1 MAEARNAKPG
11 GFKYRT
17 FLVVWTTAEC
27 ISFIS
32 SLACNAV
39 KIANHRGS
47 RFQAAEAVVRAV
59 ESVTFHV
66 RLQAGCI
73 CWTSST
79 RGIDAIRQRVYETFC
94 FVCEAGNETGPLLC
108 RESTLVLRMRSTQ
121 RLFNEQT
128 PPFSYPKFAVWLPRN

>member
-27 ISFIS
+27 ISFRS

-47 RFQAAEAVVRAV
+47 RFQAAEAVVRPV

-79 RGIDAIRQRVYETFC
+79 RGRKAS
-94 FVCEAGNETGPLLC
+94 N
-108 RESTLVLRMRSTQ
+108 RSSCHDQ
-121 RLFNEQT
+121 AL
-128 PPFSYPKFAVWLPRN
+128 SHSGGVD

>member
-17 FLVVWTTAEC
+17 FLVVCTTADC

-32 SLACNAV
+32 SLACNTV

-47 RFQAAEAVVRAV
+47 RFQAAEAVVRPV

-79 RGIDAIRQRVYETFC
+79 RGIDAIRYSSRGRK
-94 FVCEAGNETGPLLC
+94 ASN
-108 RESTLVLRMRSTQ
+108 RSSCHDQ
-121 RLFNEQT
+121 AL
-128 PPFSYPKFAVWLPRN
+128 SHSG